1 MNGVVRSIALSTSL
15 MLSAQLVASD
25 RNVEVRAGEE
35 IRDFSTVHGS
45 IELKPK
51 AEARRLVSVNG
62 HIGTGAEARIA
73 SAESRNGSIRIGPST
88 RVAEFVKTLNGS
100 ISLGENVEVGGDV
113 SVQNG
118 EIRIGRN
125 ARVGGSVSVQTGEL
139 IAEEAEIVGSVSVG
153 SGALKLRGGRLGGDV
168 RAHTADVELMQGVV
182 VEGDL
187 RLGKSSGMSGG
198 TEVRVPGMSIAVG
211 ALGMAASRVVI
222 GPRSE
227 LRGRILG
234 ADLTTD
240 IWVHETARIGRTEG
254 ASIKRFRGEAPP
266 SDEEDSEDEADFG
279 RLKREIE
286 AESRQAVLSQDG

>member
-1 MNGVVRSIALSTSL
+1 M
-15 MLSAQLVASD
+15 
-25 RNVEVRAGEE
+25 
-35 IRDFSTVHGS
+35 
-45 IELKPK
+45 
-51 AEARRLVSVNG
+51 
-62 HIGTGAEARIA
+62 
-73 SAESRNGSIRIGPST
+73 
-88 RVAEFVKTLNGS
+88 
-100 ISLGENVEVGGDV
+100 GGDV

-222 GPRSE
+222 RAAKRAARADSRRRSDH
-227 LRGRILG
+227 RHLG
-234 ADLTTD
+234 ARDGA
-240 IWVHETARIGRTEG
+240 HRAHGRG
-254 ASIKRFRGEAPP
+254 LDQALPRRGP
-266 SDEEDSEDEADFG
+266 
-279 RLKREIE
+279 
-286 AESRQAVLSQDG
+286 AER